1 MRSDN
6 QRRRFSNYTNHL
18 HYPALISHNL
28 TMKTLFHNGIITS
41 SAQPTATSFVI
52 EDDQIIY
59 VGSEQDAPTSDKRFD
74 LAGRRV
80 LPGFIDGHMHLLLF
94 GASLSKIDLSSCK
107 SLADIRSTIKAGAA
121 ARPDVPR
128 LFCSGWMHSMTD
140 NKALSSMLDDLDPRP
155 IFIDAKDLHSA
166 WCNAAALAD
175 LGVTAATPDPEGGS
189 ISRDEAGNPSGL
201 LSESAAVTIVWPH
214 VAKVATAEEKRGY
227 VRDAVRAYN
236 AAGYTGMIEMA
247 TDENIWSV
255 ACDLREKEEV
265 HIRLAMHWII
275 TPAATEEAVLRQVDR
290 AIELHKTYNKTSSPD
305 FRIAGIKLICDG
317 VVDACTA
324 ALLEPYSHNTEAS
337 INASPLWDP
346 ALLRAAVDR
355 ADSAGLQC
363 ALHAIG
369 DAAVRLAI
377 DTLETVAPK
386 VGGAC
391 KRHRIEHLE
400 LTSPAD
406 AARLASLGIT
416 ASIQP
421 VHADPAIL
429 RAWPRLLGPE
439 RVTRAFAYREF
450 LEKGATLA
458 IGTDSPTAPHLPF
471 RNLYTATTRR
481 SAREPA
487 LTGTVNEGFKLEL
500 AQAVQAATLGAAYSC
515 FADDVVGTIEVGKK
529 ADFVVVEMEWED
541 HGRSLLDAR
550 VFETWFAGRRVF
562 GDSA

>member
-1 MRSDN
+1 
-6 QRRRFSNYTNHL
+6 
-18 HYPALISHNL
+18 
-28 TMKTLFHNGIITS
+28 MKTLFHNGIITS
-41 SAQPTATSFVI
+41 AAQPTATSLVI
-52 EDDQIIY
+52 EDDRIIY
-59 VGSEQDAPTSDKRFD
+59 FGSEQDAPAADKQVN

-94 GASLSKIDLSSCK
+94 GASLSKIDLSPCK

-121 ARPDVPR
+121 ARPNAAR

-140 NKALSSMLDDLDPRP
+140 HKALASMIDDLDPRP

-166 WCNAAALAD
+166 WCNSAALAD

-189 ISRDEAGNPSGL
+189 LSRDEAGNPSGL

-214 VAKVATAEEKRGY
+214 VAKVATTEEKRGF

-236 AAGYTGMIEMA
+236 AAGYTGMVEMA
-247 TDENIWSV
+247 TDENIWEIV
-255 ACDLREKEEV
+255 CGLRESGEDV
-265 HIRLAMHWII
+265 PIRLVMHWII
-275 TPAATEEAVLRQVDR
+275 TPAATEEGVLRQVDR
-290 AIELHKTYNKTSSPD
+290 AIELHKKYNKTTSPD
-305 FRIAGIKLICDG
+305 FRIAGIKIICDG

-324 ALLEPYSHNTEAS
+324 ALLEPYSHNTDTS

-346 ALLRAAVDR
+346 ALLCAAVRR
-355 ADSAGLQC
+355 ADAAGLQC

-377 DTLETVAPK
+377 DTLETVAPTD
-386 VGGAC
+386 GSC

-400 LTSPAD
+400 VTSPSD
-406 AARLASLGIT
+406 ATRLGALGIT

-439 RVTRAFAYREF
+439 RVARAFAYREF
-450 LEKGATLA
+450 LEKGAKLA

-481 SAREPA
+481 SAREPES
-487 LTGTVNEGFKLEL
+487 TETVNEGFKLEL
-500 AQAVQAATLGAAYSC
+500 AQAVQAATLGTAYSC
-515 FADDVVGTIEVGKK
+515 FADDVVGSLEVGKK
-529 ADFVVVEMEWED
+529 ADFLVVEMEWD
-541 HGRSLLDAR
+541 DGGASLLDAR
-550 VFETWFAGRRVF
+550 VEQTWFGGRKVF
-562 GDSA
+562 GETA